1 MVDTHDGHFGDT
13 SGSSEILRPTDSQDF
28 SGFDFTPLRI
38 RMKIRRIIRLLG
50 YVSRLIV
57 LCETGW
63 RDLQLLECS
72 FIIKL

>member
-1 MVDTHDGHFGDT
+1 
-13 SGSSEILRPTDSQDF
+13 
-28 SGFDFTPLRI
+28 
-38 RMKIRRIIRLLG
+38 MKIRRIIRLLG